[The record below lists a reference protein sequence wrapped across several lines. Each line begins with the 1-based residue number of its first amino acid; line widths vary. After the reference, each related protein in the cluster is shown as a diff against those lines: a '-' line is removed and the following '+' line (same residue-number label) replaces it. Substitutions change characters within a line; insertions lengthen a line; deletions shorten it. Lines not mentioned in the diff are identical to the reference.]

1 MKKTSIKI
9 SQLKRHQINQINQ
22 INQLNAKTTI
32 FSITFH

>member
-22 INQLNAKTTI
+22 LNAKTTI